1 MHKKTWII
9 ASVLSA
15 LAVAGLIGLSFWKQK
30 TQFESVQE
38 ELNHLRAEFEQKQCE
53 ANSLNEEVN
62 EGKKLIADLKQ
73 EKEKAAQAQKTLEA
87 EMRSALQSK
96 DVTISELQGKLT
108 VNILDRVLFDSG
120 EAELKPEGHKVLEQV
135 AGVLVQYPKRQIHVI
150 GHTDDVPIRVSAR
163 SRFASNWELSTAR
176 ATAAVRFLQ
185 EQAGVDPHR
194 LGAVGYSEFHPIADN
209 STPEGRAK
217 NRRIAIVVLP
227 EELAAVDVPP
237 VTAAP
242 PEAPKPKP
250 EVPTADL
257 PKAGSPPS
265 DPPQTAPAK

>member
-15 LAVAGLIGLSFWKQK
+15 LAVAVLIGLSFWKQK
-30 TQFESVQE
+30 TQFESAE
-38 ELNHLRAEFEQKQCE
+38 KELSHLRAEFDQKQAE
-53 ANSLNEEVN
+53 VRALNDEIGES
-62 EGKKLIADLKQ
+62 KKLIDDLKK
-73 EKEKAAQAQKTLEA
+73 EKEKAAQDQKTLET

-96 DVTISELQGKLT
+96 DVTILELQGKLT

-185 EQAGVDPHR
+185 EQAGVDPRR
-194 LGAVGYSEFHPIADN
+194 LGAVGYSEFHPVADN
-209 STPEGRAK
+209 TTAEGRAK

-227 EELAAVDVPP
+227 EELAAVDGPVPTGAPAAAPEPPKAEPPKPDVPP
-237 VTAAP
+237 S
-242 PEAPKPKP
+242 E
-250 EVPTADL
+250 
-257 PKAGSPPS
+257 
-265 DPPQTAPAK
+265 PAKGVPEK

>member
-15 LAVAGLIGLSFWKQK
+15 LAVAVLVGLSFWKQK
-30 TQFESVQE
+30 TQFESVE
-38 ELNHLRAEFEQKQCE
+38 KELSHLRAEFDQKQAE
-53 ANSLNEEVN
+53 AGALTDEIAES
-62 EGKKLIADLKQ
+62 KKLIDDLRK

-185 EQAGVDPHR
+185 EQAGVDPRR
-194 LGAVGYSEFHPIADN
+194 LGAVGYSEFHPVADN
-209 STPEGRAK
+209 TTAEGRAK

-227 EELAAVDVPP
+227 EELAAVDGPAP
-237 VTAAP
+237 TGAPAAAP
-242 PEAPKPKP
+242 ETPKAEAPKP
-250 EVPTADL
+250 A
-257 PKAGSPPS
+257 APP
-265 DPPQTAPAK
+265 AEPAKGVPEK